1 MWIFGRFLQCSAA
14 GISQKRWGFVPSL
27 GSSKLVHGGLKVESD
42 LQQSLFSSSCNDL
55 IYLASKGLLSLFI
68 VFSSQGKVP
77 SVDLL
82 FVGFLAGVI
91 RINNGRIGRASSKD
105 GEWPT
110 PESPLPSLSRAVF
123 QDLEKS
129 AQKWERER
137 TSAVPLFF
145 VPRFFGNSVC
155 RASRVTYDMKISL

>member
-1 MWIFGRFLQCSAA
+1 M
-14 GISQKRWGFVPSL
+14 
-27 GSSKLVHGGLKVESD
+27 
-42 LQQSLFSSSCNDL
+42 
-55 IYLASKGLLSLFI
+55 
-68 VFSSQGKVP
+68 P

-82 FVGFLAGVI
+82 FVGSLAGVI

-129 AQKWERER
+129 AQKWERED
-137 TSAVPLFF
+137 LLCHCFLY
-145 VPRFFGNSVC
+145 PRFLEIPC
-155 RASRVTYDMKISL
+155 RASRVT

>member
-123 QDLEKS
+123 QDLEK
-129 AQKWERER
+129 ALRNGRGKICCAIVFCTEVFWKFL
-137 TSAVPLFF
+137 AVQ
-145 VPRFFGNSVC
+145 
-155 RASRVTYDMKISL
+155 SRVTYDMKISL